1 MRKKK
6 GIWGIFAQAM
16 WAFTLTEG
24 KEPEGKEPEAKS
36 SKLKGHDSYT
46 ASETVGH
53 VKSQLQDDVMI
64 PIYRIPFICRSDS
77 NKTV

>member
-1 MRKKK
+1 MVKITKDSQPGK
-6 GIWGIFAQAM
+6 G
-16 WAFTLTEG
+16 L
-24 KEPEGKEPEAKS
+24 KAKSLNAEDS

-46 ASETVGH
+46 ATETVGH